1 VSIQYELCD
10 GYAVLRLVDTSA
22 KEVEVIISTYQGA
35 RELVDAAEVIRGLV
49 QWEGGR
55 GAGLVSSH
63 NETDQH
69 TMTPA

>member
-1 VSIQYELCD
+1 VSVQYELCE

-49 QWEGGR
+49 RWERGESGG
-55 GAGLVSSH
+55 
-63 NETDQH
+63 
-69 TMTPA
+69 